1 MLHVRIGIP
10 NQTDALEQR
19 VALTPELAKR
29 FTDVEIILESG
40 AGQLAGFPDETYHD
54 VARIA
59 SPEEVWASDLV
70 VIVKPP
76 TAEEQVYLQPGS
88 LLLGLLEPL
97 DHPEVVARLAT
108 SGVTSLAFELVPRTT
123 RAQSMD
129 ALSSQATAVGYQ
141 ACLLASQHLQR
152 FLPML
157 TTAAGTIKPAKVLIL
172 GAGVAGLQA
181 IATARRLG
189 AVVAAFDVRAAAA
202 EQVQS
207 LGATFIDMS
216 VSQDET
222 AAGGY
227 AQEVSGNEQQQ
238 ILQTLAPH
246 VATADIVI
254 TTAQIPGRPAPLLIT
269 ADMVK
274 SMPPGSII
282 IDTAAATGGN
292 CELTMPDERVES
304 DGVSIFGPTNLAS
317 QVAGDA
323 SRMYARNVWE
333 LAKLATATIPIDL
346 EDDILAGC
354 VVTHDGK
361 VVHPRVL
368 TALGQE
374 SA

>member
-1 MLHVRIGIP
+1 MLDVRIGIP

-29 FTDVEIILESG
+29 FTDVEIVFESG
-40 AGQLAGFPDETYHD
+40 AGNKAGFPDETYHD

-59 SPEEVWASDLV
+59 SREDVWASDLV
-70 VIVKPP
+70 VVVKPP
-76 TAEEQVYLQPGS
+76 AVEDQVYLRSGA

-97 DHPEVVARLAT
+97 DNPAAMEQLAST
-108 SGVTSLAFELVPRTT
+108 GVTSLAFELVPRTT

-129 ALSSQATAVGYQ
+129 ALSSQATAAGYQ

-157 TTAAGTIKPAKVLIL
+157 TTAAGTIKPAKVLVL

-189 AVVAAFDVRAAAA
+189 AVVAAFDVRSAAA

-207 LGATFIDMS
+207 LGASFIDMA

-227 AQEVSGNEQQQ
+227 AQEVSGNEQEQ

-254 TTAQIPGRPAPLLIT
+254 TTAQIPGRPAPLLLT
-269 ADMVK
+269 ADMVR
-274 SMPPGSII
+274 SMPPGSIVV
-282 IDTAAATGGN
+282 DMAAATGGN
-292 CELTMPDERVES
+292 CELTVANQTIDA
-304 DGVSIFGPTNLAS
+304 DGVSIHGPTDLAS
-317 QVAGDA
+317 GVAGDA

-333 LAKLATATIPIDL
+333 LAKLATASDPIDL

-354 VVTHDGK
+354 IVTHQGA

-368 TALGQE
+368 SALEQE
-374 SA
+374 QT